1 MALAS
6 VREIPRPQLDV
17 TGMGPST
24 VLLMDRYGSHG
35 GLRTACLHLAL
46 PACNE
51 HSYIHT
57 YIHTNIHTYTHTDL
71 VL

>member
-1 MALAS
+1 MAMAS

-24 VLLMDRYGSHG
+24 VLLTDRYATHQ

-46 PACNE
+46 PA
-51 HSYIHT
+51 YKRTLIHT
-57 YIHTNIHTYTHTDL
+57 
-71 VL
+71 